1 MKATSILTVVVA
13 ILAGVIVLLGS
24 FLPIPTLQAVRTVLL
39 GWALIVA
46 AAASLVALLNL
57 VFGVHGARAYK
68 RAAGSGYSW
77 LVLVSFIIIVVL
89 GLVLGSSNPLMQGL
103 IQNIVKPIEASL
115 MAVAAAS
122 LVVAGARLFRKRRGV
137 PATLFF
143 ISALFFVLLG
153 SGLLAAQANL
163 PFVKE
168 ALSVLESLPLAGARG
183 ILIGVSLGALLAG
196 LRVLMGADRPY
207 SG

>member
-1 MKATSILTVVVA
+1 MKATSILSTAIA
-13 ILAGVIVLLGS
+13 ILAGVIVLLGA
-24 FLPIPTLQAVRTVLL
+24 FLAIPVLQTVRTVLL

-46 AAASLVALLNL
+46 AAAGLVALLNL
-57 VFGVHGARAYK
+57 IFGVHGVRAYK

-77 LVLVSFIIIVVL
+77 LVLISFIVVVVL
-89 GLVLGSSNPLMQGL
+89 GFVLGSDDSLMQGL
-103 IQNIVKPIEASL
+103 IQNVVKPIEASL
-115 MAVAAAS
+115 MAVATAS
-122 LVVAGARLFRKRRGV
+122 LVLAGARLFRKRSGV
-137 PATLFF
+137 PAVLFF
-143 ISALFFVLLG
+143 ISALIFVLLG

-183 ILIGVSLGALLAG
+183 ILIGMGLGALLAG

>member
-1 MKATSILTVVVA
+1 MKVITILSAGVA

-24 FLPIPTLQAVRTVLL
+24 FLTIPILQAIRSSLL
-39 GWALIVA
+39 AWALIVA
-46 AAASLVALLNL
+46 AAAGLVALLNL
-57 VFGVHGARAYK
+57 IFGVHGARAYK
-68 RAAGSGYSW
+68 GAAGSGYSW
-77 LVLVSFIIIVVL
+77 LVLISFIIVVGL
-89 GLVLGSSNPLMQGL
+89 GLVLGSTSPLLQGL
-103 IQNIVKPIEASL
+103 IQNVVKPIEASL

-122 LVVAGARLFRKRRGV
+122 LVLAGARLFRKRRGV

-143 ISALFFVLLG
+143 ISALIFILLG

-183 ILIGVSLGALLAG
+183 ILIGMGLGALLAG
-196 LRVLMGADRPY
+196 LRVLMGADRPF
-207 SG
+207 GG